1 VKPRHFSP
9 LIIACLLSLSSGAS
23 APPVVTPQRAPQPAA
38 NAPSS
43 SLVVKSE
50 PGAIIWV
57 DNLRYGTVPQGGELT
72 VKNLRA
78 GSHTVRARLL
88 GKRELIETVQLT
100 ANSERTLQLTFT
112 LPASE
117 AEKSFQ
123 TAEALR
129 EKGKHAEAIEEYRRA
144 IKLRGNYPAAR
155 IGLARSLAVKD
166 DYDSAIAE
174 ARRAAREAATQPALG
189 AEAQTVV
196 ANTLR
201 IQGFTDAA
209 VRGYRAALAAAR
221 SVSPEAHTGLAIAYQ
236 DTNRPEDAIRHF
248 RLAAAQ
254 SNDTEPVIYYLLG
267 NLLDRE
273 NRYKEAIEVY
283 EKYLA
288 LEPQSRHATAVRSL
302 IKQLRREVERQ

>member
-1 VKPRHFSP
+1 
-9 LIIACLLSLSSGAS
+9 
-23 APPVVTPQRAPQPAA
+23 
-38 NAPSS
+38 
-43 SLVVKSE
+43 
-50 PGAIIWV
+50 
-57 DNLRYGTVPQGGELT
+57 VPQSGELT
-72 VKNLRA
+72 VRNLRA
-78 GSHTVRARLL
+78 GAHTVRARLL
-88 GKRELIETVQLT
+88 GKRELLETVQL
-100 ANSERTLQLTFT
+100 APNSARTLQLNFT

-144 IKLRGNYPAAR
+144 LKLRSNFPAAR

-166 DYDSAIAE
+166 DYDLALAE
-174 ARRAAREAATQPALG
+174 ARRAAREAATQPALA
-189 AEAQTVV
+189 AEAHTVA

-201 IQGFTDAA
+201 VQGFADAA
-209 VRGYRAALAAAR
+209 IKSYRTALAVAR
-221 SVSPEAHTGLAIAYQ
+221 NVSPEAHTGLAIAYQ